1 MRIVSPLTLFLF
13 IMLAA
18 ISTSAQQQ
26 LEDVIYLKDGSIYR
40 GVIIEE
46 VPGQNRK
53 IQIMGGSVVSVQE
66 GDIEKVA
73 KEEPYTLAPEGR
85 APREPRQAREPRAPR
100 EKLPFVPR
108 TRGYFFQ
115 GQLLIENLQGGLR
128 VVNGYRFGRFG
139 HLGIGVGF
147 DLTGGSP
154 LNTVV
159 NGVDYTSFG
168 SVYLPLYLYYAGD
181 ILSKKV
187 TPFYQLEAGYALPLF
202 KTEDYLNYEEDY
214 YYSGSYTS
222 LRSGG
227 AMGALG
233 LGVRF
238 NTSRRINFSLLLNV
252 NFKMVQYQ
260 EYYSTY
266 DESSGIYYTQS
277 SALKYGTMLFPGLRF
292 GIGF

>member
-1 MRIVSPLTLFLF
+1 MHYAFFLF
-13 IMLAA
+13 VAF
-18 ISTSAQQQ
+18 STYSSFAQQQ

-53 IQIMGGSVVSVQE
+53 IRIMGGSVVSVQE
-66 GDIEKVA
+66 ADIQKVA
-73 KEEPYTLAPEGR
+73 KEEPYSLAPEGKAPR
-85 APREPRQAREPRAPR
+85 SPREPRQTREARAPR
-100 EKLPFVPR
+100 EKVPFAPR

-154 LNTVV
+154 LNSVV
-159 NGVDYTSFG
+159 NGVDYFSFS

-181 ILSKKV
+181 ILPKKI

-202 KTEDYLNYEEDY
+202 KSEDYVNYEYDY
-214 YYSGSYTS
+214 YYGGTYTS

-266 DESSGIYYTQS
+266 DENSGIYYTQS
-277 SALKYGTMLFPGLRF
+277 SGLKHATMLFPGLRF